1 MYKKRRLGPVLLGAA
16 KAHDHYSAVHAF
28 IGGTG
33 AVGGESLLHMLSM
46 YAEMFSITAPH
57 PNEVPVLL
65 ATGRSEEEIS
75 WFTKRLFRALEST
88 YGSETRPERIR
99 SGYMTHYGTFV
110 ALERFD
116 VSFLEEIR
124 GSLRLKPEEQAKAIE
139 KAIGEFRASLGMPT
153 ESVLEVLSKAL
164 KDSLPISRFLQR
176 YAEKYRP
183 GVHKPYRSVL
193 IGIPIPSLIAYHD
206 DALDALAKHVAGI
219 NEADLEF
226 LKDEFV
232 AALRDDFKHV
242 QDTLADNVMIA
253 HTTGVGGMYDVD
265 GADKFIR
272 LGFAHAAQ
280 DQDLLE
286 KHRFA
291 DKLTN
296 LYAASDLKT
305 MVTAAA
311 IGIDEIRIR
320 ERVPLHR
327 QVSRALFDHERELF
341 PESKKTLPPEAKATK
356 KAGGPVP
363 ARQFV
368 RIHKPVTVRL
378 THPKP
383 QVLEFDNGEEFKP
396 RYILRSGENGFFS
409 VANAEALYRT
419 MRVASASELGH
430 VLASVGLFGDDPGS
444 PWFKD
449 GICYYTETDNSR
461 QVFDFLRQPS
471 LVEMQLTGLEP
482 MALQDLGSSKHQGE
496 LHTLALLILLHRL
509 RTLDLDAL
517 DPYVDPD
524 NFDPARFFVERSR
537 ALTFEDIE
545 NWNLKSTAEDLAILV
560 SADSPEDL
568 LKLRPLT
575 RRSLFENRER
585 AVKMVLKK
593 ALLAVWSI
601 PSLGSPIVFNRGQE
615 SFMRSGYFVAPL
627 NLLMADSV
635 TVDNWFH
642 DRHHESKTLCSHET
656 FRDFH
661 ICDRGF
667 IDLRPHAIV
676 SSARRANEDL
686 TALVSCVD
694 NEEDLRRCLSEITP
708 YSYFTTCGL
717 LAILFRLRGLYR
729 FLREGMLE
737 LGTFH
742 ESRWQMPRDEHGHII
757 VLPGAV
763 EAFRMV
769 SEGLDKTTGTE
780 RIDGIWGY
788 ERRPV
793 PDRRDTIPGV
803 KNQN

>member
-16 KAHDHYSAVHAF
+16 KAHDHYNAVHAF

-33 AVGGESLLHMLSM
+33 AVGGASLLQMLSM
-46 YAEMFSITAPH
+46 YAEMFSIATPQ
-57 PNEVPVLL
+57 PEEVPILL
-65 ATGRSEEEIS
+65 ATGRSDDEIH
-75 WFTKRLFRALEST
+75 WFTKRLHRALESA
-88 YGSETRPERIR
+88 YGSENKPKRIR
-99 SGYMTHYGTFV
+99 SGYMTHFGAFV
-110 ALERFD
+110 ALERFN
-116 VSFLEEIR
+116 VSFLKEISD
-124 GSLRLKPEEQAKAIE
+124 SLRLKPEERAAAIE
-139 KAIGEFRASLGMPT
+139 KAIGESRARLGMPT
-153 ESVLEVLSKAL
+153 ESVLDVLSKEL
-164 KDSLPISRFLQR
+164 KDSLPISRFLKR
-176 YAEKYRP
+176 YAETYRR
-183 GVHKPYRSVL
+183 GVQKPYRSVL
-193 IGIPIPSLIAYHD
+193 IGIPIPSLIAYHH
-206 DALDALAKHVAGI
+206 DALDALAKYVPGI
-219 NEADLEF
+219 SEADLEP
-226 LKDEFV
+226 LKDEFSV
-232 AALRDDFKHV
+232 ALRDDFKHV

-265 GADKFIR
+265 GAGKFIR

-280 DQDLLE
+280 DQALLE
-286 KHRFA
+286 KHQFA

-296 LYAASDLKT
+296 LYAASEIKT

-320 ERVPLHR
+320 ERVPLHG
-327 QVSRALFDHERELF
+327 QLSRLLFDFERELF
-341 PESKKTLPPEAKATK
+341 PGAKKALPPEAKASK
-356 KAGGPVP
+356 RASGPVP
-363 ARQFV
+363 VRQFV
-368 RIHKPVTVRL
+368 RIHKPVTVQL
-378 THPKP
+378 VHPSYHG
-383 QVLEFDNGEEFKP
+383 LEFDEGEEFKP
-396 RYILRSGENGFFS
+396 LYTLRSGENGFFS

-430 VLASVGLFGDDPGS
+430 VLASVGLFGDDPDS

-471 LVEMQLTGLEP
+471 LIEMQLTGLEP

-524 NFDPARFFVERSR
+524 NFDAARFFVERSR

-545 NWNLKSTAEDLAILV
+545 SWNLKSTADDLAILV
-560 SADSPEDL
+560 SANGPEDL
-568 LKLRPLT
+568 LKLRPLM
-575 RRSLFENRER
+575 RQSLFQNKDR
-585 AVKMVLKK
+585 AVLKVLKT
-593 ALLAVWSI
+593 ALSAVWLI

-627 NLLMADSV
+627 NLLMSESD
-635 TVDNWFH
+635 TVDRWFH
-642 DRHHESKTLCSHET
+642 ERHLESKIRCSQEKY
-656 FRDFH
+656 RDFH

-686 TALVSCVD
+686 AALVSCVD
-694 NEEDLRRCLSEITP
+694 NEDDLRRCLSEITP
-708 YSYFTTCGL
+708 YEYFTTCGL

-742 ESRWQMPRDEHGHII
+742 EWRWQMPRDEHGHII

-793 PDRRDTIPGV
+793 PDRRDTIPGL
-803 KNQN
+803 KNQS

>member
-16 KAHDHYSAVHAF
+16 KGHDHYNAVHAF

-33 AVGGESLLHMLSM
+33 AVGGASLLQMLSM
-46 YAEMFSITAPH
+46 YAEMFSITPPH
-57 PNEVPVLL
+57 ADEVPILL
-65 ATGRSEEEIS
+65 ATGRSEDEIS

-88 YGSETRPERIR
+88 YGSENKPERIR
-99 SGYMTHYGTFV
+99 SGYMTHYGAFV
-110 ALERFD
+110 ALERFN
-116 VSFLEEIR
+116 VSFLEEISGAVR
-124 GSLRLKPEEQAKAIE
+124 LSLDERAKAIE
-139 KAIGEFRASLGMPT
+139 KAIGEFRARLDMPT
-153 ESVLEVLSKAL
+153 NSVLEVLSKAL
-164 KDSLPISRFLQR
+164 KGSLPISRFLQQ
-176 YAEKYRP
+176 YAEKFRP
-183 GVHKPYRSVL
+183 AVHKPYRSVL
-193 IGIPIPSLIAYHD
+193 IGIPIPSLIAYHH
-206 DALDALAKHVAGI
+206 DALDALAKYVAGVR
-219 NEADLEF
+219 ETDLER

-280 DQDLLE
+280 DQALLE
-286 KHRFA
+286 KHQFA
-291 DKLTN
+291 DKLTH
-296 LYAASDLKT
+296 LYASSEIKT

-320 ERVPLHR
+320 EKVPLHG
-327 QVSRALFDHERELF
+327 QLSRALFEQERELF
-341 PESKKTLPPEAKATK
+341 PGSKKTLPSEAKASK
-356 KAGGPVP
+356 RAGGPVP
-363 ARQFV
+363 ARQFAMV
-368 RIHKPVTVRL
+368 HKPVTVRL
-378 THPKP
+378 THPSH
-383 QVLEFDNGEEFKP
+383 QLLEFDQGEEFRP

-430 VLASVGLFGDDPGS
+430 VLASVGLFGDDPAS

-449 GICYYTETDNSR
+449 GICYYTESDNSR

-471 LVEMQLTGLEP
+471 LMEMQLTGLEP

-496 LHTLALLILLHRL
+496 LHTLSLLILLHRL

-517 DPYVDPD
+517 DPYVDPAS
-524 NFDPARFFVERSR
+524 FDPARFFVERSR

-545 NWNLKSTAEDLAILV
+545 SWNLKNTAEDLAVLV

-568 LKLRPLT
+568 LKLRPLM
-575 RRSLFENRER
+575 RRSLFEKKDL
-585 AVKMVLKK
+585 AVRMVLKK
-593 ALLAVWSI
+593 ALSAVWLI
-601 PSLGSPIVFNRGQE
+601 PSLGSPIVYNRGQE

-627 NLLMADSV
+627 NLLMTESV

-642 DRHHESKTLCSHET
+642 DQHHKSKTPCSHET

-676 SSARRANEDL
+676 SCARRADEDL

-694 NEEDLRRCLSEITP
+694 TEDDLRRCLSEITP